1 MRILIVAPDM
11 VGVDA
16 IPEVRRIQS
25 WHDCATLYGT
35 VTAEDIFRLCQ
46 EKEFDV
52 LHFASHGG
60 PNGIELSSG
69 VVLTPEDIAQ
79 ALRLHETKGVF
90 LNACNTGKIA
100 SYVVRHGGVW
110 AISSE
115 IDLPDAEA
123 WKLASAFYSHQRYG
137 TSKDF
142 VGAYLLADSGDGEYS
157 LAVNPAWIQDLQRA
171 AVMAAAMP
179 HTALSNLTR
188 AEAIRWAVLLL
199 AASTILST
207 LLTRLAFGWLAGG

>member
-25 WHDCATLYGT
+25 WHDCVTLYGT
-35 VTAEDIFRLCQ
+35 VTVEDIFRLCQ

-60 PNGIELSSG
+60 PNGIQLSNN
-69 VVLTPEDIAQ
+69 VVLTAEDVAQ
-79 ALRLHETKGVF
+79 ALRLKETKGVF
-90 LNACNTGKIA
+90 LNACNTGKVA
-100 SYVVRHGGVW
+100 SYVVRHGATW

-115 IDLPDAEA
+115 IELPDAEA

-137 TSKDF
+137 TSRDF

-157 LAVNPAWIQDLQRA
+157 LAVNPTWIQDLQRA
-171 AVMAAAMP
+171 AIMAAATP
-179 HTALSNLTR
+179 HGALPLTR
-188 AEAIRWAVLLL
+188 QDLYKWGLLFLIASIVLSSIL
-199 AASTILST
+199 A
-207 LLTRLAFGWLAGG
+207 RLAGG